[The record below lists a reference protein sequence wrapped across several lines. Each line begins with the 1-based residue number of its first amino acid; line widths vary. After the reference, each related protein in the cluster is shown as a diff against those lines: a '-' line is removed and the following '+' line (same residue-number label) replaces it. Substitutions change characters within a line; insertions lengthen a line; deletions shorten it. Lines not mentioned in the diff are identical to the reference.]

1 LTVLELD
8 PVDRI
13 TVGAVGEPGDRVFYL
28 QARQD
33 DRLVTLIVEKQQVQ
47 LLSAT
52 LVDILARLGKEI
64 EDAGDEEMDLEE
76 PLVPEFRA
84 GRLAVGYQEDRDLML
99 LEAEELAPDDEDDE
113 EEAQGE
119 QIRMWATREQMLSL
133 ARTGAAVVAAGR
145 PQCRYCGNPMD
156 PEGHTCPAMNGHGE
170 L

>member
-1 LTVLELD
+1 MTVLELD

-28 QARQD
+28 QARRD

-64 EDAGDEEMDLEE
+64 EDAGDEEMELEE
-76 PLVPEFRA
+76 PLVPEWRA
-84 GRLAVGYQEDRDLML
+84 GRLAVGYEEDRDLML
-99 LEAEELAPDDEDDE
+99 LEAEELIPDDEDE
-113 EEAQGE
+113 EVEGE

-133 ARTGAAVVAAGR
+133 ARQGAAVVAAGR

-156 PEGHTCPAMNGHGE
+156 PEGHQCPAMNGHGE

>member
-1 LTVLELD
+1 MLELD

-84 GRLAVGYQEDRDLML
+84 GRLAVGYEETRDLML
-99 LEAEELAPDDEDDE
+99 LEAEELVPDEGDEEDEDVE
-113 EEAQGE
+113 GE

-156 PEGHTCPAMNGHGE
+156 PEGHRCPAMNGHGE

>member
-1 LTVLELD
+1 MLELD

-13 TVGAVGEPGDRVFYL
+13 TVGAVGEPGERVFYL

-33 DRLVTLIVEKQQVQ
+33 ERLVTLVVEKQQVQ

-64 EDAGDEEMDLEE
+64 EDPPEEGMDLEE
-76 PLVPEFRA
+76 PLVPEWRA

-99 LEAEELAPDDEDDE
+99 LEAEELVSEE
-113 EEAQGE
+113 GEEAEGGQV
-119 QIRMWATREQMLSL
+119 RLWATREQMLAL
-133 ARTGAAVVAAGR
+133 ARQGAAAVAAGR
-145 PQCRYCGNPMD
+145 PQCRFCGNPMD
-156 PEGHTCPAMNGHGE
+156 PEGHICPATNGHGE

>member
-1 LTVLELD
+1 
-8 PVDRI
+8 
-13 TVGAVGEPGDRVFYL
+13 
-28 QARQD
+28 
-33 DRLVTLIVEKQQVQ
+33 
-47 LLSAT
+47 
-52 LVDILARLGKEI
+52 VDILARLGKEI